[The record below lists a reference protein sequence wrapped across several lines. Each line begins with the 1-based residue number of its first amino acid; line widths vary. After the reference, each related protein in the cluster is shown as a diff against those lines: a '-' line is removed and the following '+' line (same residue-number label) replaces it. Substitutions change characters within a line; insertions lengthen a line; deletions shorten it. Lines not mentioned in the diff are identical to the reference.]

1 MLIGVTVRNMG
12 PQSMPQTVAS
22 CAALAEAADLESL
35 WITDHIAIPPDDAQG
50 SGGRYLDPLI
60 TLAWIAGATERIKL
74 GTGVLVLPYRSALP
88 TAKQIAT
95 LQELA
100 GERLLLGVGIGWMDA
115 EFRALGLNRHRRGK
129 TSDEVLEF
137 LNRCFA
143 ANAAHEDVGE
153 AAEDVGKA
161 EDGGKAAEDVG
172 KAEDVGEAAEDVGEA
187 AEDGGKA
194 EDVVKAA
201 EDVVE
206 ANGQPFLFKPRPAKP
221 PIYIGGRAPHALER
235 ATRYGDGW
243 LPMGLTPERLAVE
256 IETYRELTE
265 AAGKPPGLV
274 TLMRGLPL
282 DDAAQSG
289 DLLAQ
294 YEEIGVERL
303 VCGMGYDTVEEF
315 SANIE
320 KLDRIVNR

>member
-161 EDGGKAAEDVG
+161 EDGGKAAEDV
-172 KAEDVGEAAEDVGEA
+172 
-187 AEDGGKA
+187 
-194 EDVVKAA
+194 
-201 EDVVE
+201 VE